1 MSKMPNLPLQ
11 MKSWTKCL
19 ETLIFFAIL
28 EEIVC
33 SFLNFLFDV
42 FWNDTYLTYSFDKIS
57 G

>member
-1 MSKMPNLPLQ
+1 MSKMPKLPLQ

-19 ETLIFFAIL
+19 ETLIFFVIL
-28 EEIVC
+28 EEIVS

-42 FWNDTYLTYSFDKIS
+42 FWNDTYLIYSFDKIS